1 MAPQHP
7 GSRKIIDI
15 RVDTILVSELR
26 KYLDVTSYGIANT
39 YDENNWEIRRDTVS
53 LRVLKAVAEISEFLG
68 DLSLKKQ

>member
-1 MAPQHP
+1 M
-7 GSRKIIDI
+7 
-15 RVDTILVSELR
+15 
-26 KYLDVTSYGIANT
+26 TSYGIANT